1 MLLCVLT
8 SKNKLEYV
16 LTRGD
21 YGTSSKSY
29 WLAVTGRLCCS
40 WRFGRLSP
48 APVLLSKLAMLEKE
62 GLSCNLGELA
72 WRTFSMHV
80 INCSVCGTKQ
90 HANFPIKQEKQNL
103 PVCRPVPMM
112 TVTALS
118 TLTHTVEGYTEEI
131 QKKQVGTLPQIEK
144 LRSHVME
151 HKTQLP
157 STGSFFVKHH

>member
-1 MLLCVLT
+1 
-8 SKNKLEYV
+8 
-16 LTRGD
+16 
-21 YGTSSKSY
+21 
-29 WLAVTGRLCCS
+29 
-40 WRFGRLSP
+40 
-48 APVLLSKLAMLEKE
+48 MLEKE

-72 WRTFSMHV
+72 WRTFPMHV

-131 QKKQVGTLPQIEK
+131 QKNKCARYR
-144 LRSHVME
+144 RSKNFALTWWNTKHNYHQRGPSLSSITNFDSNARAGNNLTKKDWSINDELAWRTFLMHVI
-151 HKTQLP
+151 
-157 STGSFFVKHH
+157 SS

>member
-29 WLAVTGRLCCS
+29 WLVVTGRLCCS

-48 APVLLSKLAMLEKE
+48 APVLLSKL
-62 GLSCNLGELA
+62 GLSCNLRELA
-72 WRTFSMHV
+72 WRTFPLHV

-90 HANFPIKQEKQNL
+90 HANFSIKQEKQNL
-103 PVCRPVPMM
+103 PGCRPVPMM
-112 TVTALS
+112 TVTAHS
-118 TLTHTVEGYTEEI
+118 TLTHTVEGYIEEI
-131 QKKQVGTLPQIEK
+131 QKSKRARYR
-144 LRSHVME
+144 RS
-151 HKTQLP
+151 KNFALTWWNA
-157 STGSFFVKHH
+157 KHNFD